1 MKYFVDTSDRVLSRV
16 WHTLAACLQWRA
28 GGYRR
33 TIPAV
38 STPGLNPGQPVEE
51 PLALS
56 VAAVA
61 RRLGV
66 APATLRTWDRRYGLG
81 PSQHTAGEHR
91 RYTVA
96 DVARL
101 DLMRRLIQAG
111 VPSSDAA
118 RRARAAQV
126 DAGVAHS
133 PESALA
139 VPPPVITDADDLGIA
154 EVTSA
159 HGGGPVV
166 AIPGGTPAARG
177 LARAAMSLDAAACD
191 AILAETLDRRGVP
204 WTWEH
209 LITPVMIGIGSK
221 WENAGTH
228 IEVEHLLT
236 ECVSTAMTMRAHALV
251 LPVNVAPVL
260 LACAPEELHVLP
272 LHALAAA
279 LAERRISAR
288 VLGARVPA
296 EALAAAIRRTGPAAV
311 VVWSQMDRTGDP
323 TWLADLR
330 AVRPAPL
337 VVAAGPG
344 WSDPLPAEVLR
355 LEDLATAITRIAT
368 AVGA

>member
-1 MKYFVDTSDRVLSRV
+1 MAVRIP
-16 WHTLAACLQWRA
+16 ACLRWRA
-28 GGYRR
+28 GDLRR

-38 STPGLNPGQPVEE
+38 TTSAPSSASEGPLGLT
-51 PLALS
+51 

-61 RRLGV
+61 RRIGV

-81 PSQHTAGEHR
+81 PSEHTAGEHR
-91 RYTVA
+91 RYTAA
-96 DVARL
+96 DIARL
-101 DLMRRLIQAG
+101 DLMRRLVQAG

-118 RRARAAQV
+118 RRALAADV
-126 DAGVAHS
+126 SAGAVEIPDA
-133 PESALA
+133 ALIIPAPA
-139 VPPPVITDADDLGIA
+139 VVPDADDLGIA
-154 EVTSA
+154 EVTSPR
-159 HGGGPVV
+159 GGGPVV

-177 LARAAMSLDAAACD
+177 LARAAMGLDASACD
-191 AILAETLDRRGVP
+191 AILAETLDRRGVA

-236 ECVSTAMTMRAHALV
+236 ECVSTAMTMRAHALTS
-251 LPVNVAPVL
+251 PINVAPVL

-279 LAERRISAR
+279 LAERRVSAR
-288 VLGARVPA
+288 VLGARVPP

-311 VVWSQMDRTGDP
+311 VVWSQMVRTGDAA
-323 TWLADLR
+323 WLADLR

-337 VVAAGPG
+337 VIAAGPG
-344 WSDPLPAEVLR
+344 WIDPLPHEISR
-355 LEDLATAITRIAT
+355 LEDLATAVQRIGA